1 MGHGGIR
8 MGETGFNDQLWN
20 ELSRKTAK
28 AFRMWPWTAAKLK
41 KNRTA
46 RLIAALPF
54 IAGCEH
60 PERTALAH
68 LATFVLASSE
78 SCKRVFDHDAS
89 DNASPTARL
98 APIADFQGGDRAV
111 IEEGMARLAMI
122 MANGYQKDLEKD
134 KASGEY
140 NPILAG
146 AWKHETLAETFRT
159 SSREKG
165 SSPLDSVMTSDDAL
179 RDFWKQ

>member
-1 MGHGGIR
+1 MR
-8 MGETGFNDQLWN
+8 MGETGFSDQLRD
-20 ELSRKTAK
+20 ELSGKTAK
-28 AFRMWPWTAAKLK
+28 AFRMWPWTAAELK

-78 SCKRVFDHDAS
+78 SCKRVFDHDES

-98 APIADFQGGDRAV
+98 APIADFQGGDKAV

-134 KASGEY
+134 KKSGEY

-146 AWKHETLAETFRT
+146 AWKHETMASGLKSAITTEAVKTI
-159 SSREKG
+159 
-165 SSPLDSVMTSDDAL
+165 DSVMTKDEAL
-179 RDFWKQ
+179 RSYWAQ

>member
-1 MGHGGIR
+1 
-8 MGETGFNDQLWN
+8 MGETGFNDQLWD
-20 ELSRKTAK
+20 ELSGKTAK
-28 AFRMWPWTAAKLK
+28 AFRMLPWTAAKLK

-54 IAGCEH
+54 VAGCEH

-98 APIADFQGGDRAV
+98 APIADFQGGDKAV

-146 AWKHETLAETFRT
+146 AWKHEEMASKFKATRKTK
-159 SSREKG
+159 SS
-165 SSPLDSVMTSDDAL
+165 SALDSEISAEDAL
-179 RDFWKQ
+179 LNFWNPE

>member
-1 MGHGGIR
+1 MGK
-8 MGETGFNDQLWN
+8 TGFDDQLWD
-20 ELSRKTAK
+20 ELSGKTAK
-28 AFRMWPWTAAKLK
+28 AFRMLPWTAAKLK
-41 KNRTA
+41 NNRTA

-78 SCKRVFDHDAS
+78 SCKRVFDHDES
-89 DNASPTARL
+89 DNVTPTARL
-98 APIADFQGGDRAV
+98 APIADFQGGDKTV

-122 MANGYQKDLEKD
+122 MANGYKKDLEKD
-134 KASGEY
+134 KKSGEY

-146 AWKHETLAETFRT
+146 AWKHEEMSASFMTRRQTKG
-159 SSREKG
+159 REV
-165 SSPLDSVMTSDDAL
+165 LDTEMSTDEVL
-179 RDFWKQ
+179 RAFWSEP

>member
-1 MGHGGIR
+1 
-8 MGETGFNDQLWN
+8 MGETGFNDQLWD
-20 ELSRKTAK
+20 ELSRKTSK
-28 AFRMWPWTAAKLK
+28 AFKMRPWTAAKLK

-68 LATFVLASSE
+68 LATFVLASSG
-78 SCKRVFDHDAS
+78 SCKRVFDHDES
-89 DNASPTARL
+89 DNVSPTARL
-98 APIADFQGGDRAV
+98 APIADFQGGDKAV
-111 IEEGMARLAMI
+111 IEEGLARLAMI
-122 MANGYQKDLEKD
+122 LANGYQKDLEKD

-146 AWKHETLAETFRT
+146 VWKHESMAMSFKSTIATETV
-159 SSREKG
+159 KAI
-165 SSPLDSVMTSDDAL
+165 DSVMTKDEAL
-179 RDFWKQ
+179 RTYWKQ

>member
-1 MGHGGIR
+1 MGK
-8 MGETGFNDQLWN
+8 TGFDDQLWD
-20 ELSRKTAK
+20 ELSGKTAK
-28 AFRMWPWTAAKLK
+28 AFRMLPWTAAKLK
-41 KNRTA
+41 NNRTA

-78 SCKRVFDHDAS
+78 SCKRVFDHDES
-89 DNASPTARL
+89 DNVTPTARL
-98 APIADFQGGDRAV
+98 APIADFQGGDKAV

-122 MANGYQKDLEKD
+122 MANGYKKDLEKD
-134 KASGEY
+134 KKNGEY

-146 AWKHETLAETFRT
+146 AWKHEELASKFKAAQKST
-159 SSREKG
+159 STRA
-165 SSPLDSVMTSDDAL
+165 LDSEISADDAL
-179 RDFWKQ
+179 LNFWNPE

>member
-1 MGHGGIR
+1 
-8 MGETGFNDQLWN
+8 MGETGFNDQLWD

-46 RLIAALPF
+46 MLIAALPI

-68 LATFVLASSE
+68 LATFVLASSK
-78 SCKRVFDHDAS
+78 SCKRVFDHDES
-89 DNASPTARL
+89 DNASPTDRL
-98 APIADFQGGDRAV
+98 APIADFQGGDKAV

-122 MANGYQKDLEKD
+122 MANGYRKDLEKD

-146 AWKHETLAETFRT
+146 AWKHEEMAKALKSAKVSKASAAVDAQMTKEEA
-159 SSREKG
+159 
-165 SSPLDSVMTSDDAL
+165 LDA
-179 RDFWKQ
+179 FWSHD

>member
-1 MGHGGIR
+1 
-8 MGETGFNDQLWN
+8 MGETGFNDQLWD
-20 ELSRKTAK
+20 ELSGKTAR
-28 AFRMWPWTAAKLK
+28 AFRMLPWTAAKLR

-54 IAGCEH
+54 VAGCEH

-78 SCKRVFDHDAS
+78 SCKRVFDHDES
-89 DNASPTARL
+89 DNVSPTARL
-98 APIADFQGGDRAV
+98 APIADFQGGDKAV

-122 MANGYQKDLEKD
+122 MANGYRKDLEKD

-146 AWKHETLAETFRT
+146 AWKHEDMKKKLTIKKAET
-159 SSREKG
+159 SA
-165 SSPLDSVMTSDDAL
+165 LDQIMTSDEVL
-179 RDFWKQ
+179 REFWKQ